1 MLIALLLR
9 AQELLGRCQE
19 ELAAEEPAEGGDR
32 QLAAR
37 LRTGLASLLR
47 AAAAGPRSPGT
58 KARRKYAYVRVL
70 MPVLGH

>member
-1 MLIALLLR
+1 MLR

-37 LRTGLASLLR
+37 LRTGLASLVR
-47 AAAAGPRSPGT
+47 AAAAGPRPPGT
-58 KARRKYAYVRVL
+58 KARRKPAHVL
-70 MPVLGH
+70 ELMSMLGH